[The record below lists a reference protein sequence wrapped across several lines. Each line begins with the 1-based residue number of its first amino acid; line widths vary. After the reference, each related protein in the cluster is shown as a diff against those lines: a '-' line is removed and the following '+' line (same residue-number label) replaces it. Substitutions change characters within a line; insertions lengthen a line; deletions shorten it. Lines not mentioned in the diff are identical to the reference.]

1 MNQYVT
7 GAMIRRLREGRNMT
21 QHQLAEK
28 MMVSDK
34 TISKWENGRGYPDIT
49 LVEPLADALGVSII
63 ELFSGENVI
72 NTNKAFNMLR
82 MKLHVCPVCGN
93 VILSGG
99 EAVISCCG
107 ICLPALEAEPE
118 DEDHSLRIERVDD
131 EYFVTIP
138 HEMSKTHY
146 ISFILAAKDDGVE
159 IRKLY
164 PEGNPEARFKIR
176 RTKHLYWYCNRHGL
190 FKTSV

>member
-1 MNQYVT
+1 
-7 GAMIRRLREGRNMT
+7 
-21 QHQLAEK
+21 
-28 MMVSDK
+28 MVSDEVKALREIRDEIKNLTK
-34 TISKWENGRGYPDIT
+34 TVSKLSFAVTNNIT
-49 LVEPLADALGVSII
+49 
-63 ELFSGENVI
+63 
-72 NTNKAFNMLR
+72 T
-82 MKLHVCPVCGN
+82 
-93 VILSGG
+93 
-99 EAVISCCG
+99 
-107 ICLPALEAEPE
+107 AEPE
-118 DEDHSLRIERVDD
+118 DEDHSLRIERVED

-190 FKTSV
+190 FKTPV